1 VSADGPD
8 QAAGS
13 PPVSG
18 PAPVPLRCPRCGAYV
33 PPEQDWCL
41 ECGAPAR
48 TRLAPT
54 PSWRAPLAV
63 LATVVLLAG
72 LALALAF
79 SDLTGKDGHVTA
91 ATTAA
96 PSQPAETVTDAVPTV
111 PAAGAASSSTA
122 SPSTAN
128 PSTTSP
134 STASPAGSTA
144 VPAG

>member
-1 VSADGPD
+1 VSVDGPD
-8 QAAGS
+8 QSAG
-13 PPVSG
+13 PPQVAG
-18 PAPVPLRCPRCGAYV
+18 PAPVSLRCPRCGAYV

-54 PSWRAPLAV
+54 PNWRAPLAV
-63 LATVVLLAG
+63 LAAVVLLAG

-96 PSQPAETVTDAVPTV
+96 PSQPAETVTAAVPAV
-111 PAAGAASSSTA
+111 PAAGASTA
-122 SPSTAN
+122 SPSTAS
-128 PSTTSP
+128 PSTASP